1 MSPRRRLLA
10 RSLLAAVAV
19 YALLCLVA
27 RLAYPRMLFPAPRL
41 DAVPHGAARALAA
54 PGGPRL
60 VELAQP
66 TGPATRILE
75 WPAKGGERT
84 VVYFHGNGQ
93 TMFDELPL
101 ATELASRGLGV
112 VLVEYRGYGLTYG
125 DPPTEDAMYADADA
139 AIAHLALP
147 PERVAVW
154 GFSLGTGVA
163 AEMARRGRAARV
175 VLVAPYTSITDM
187 GRRWAPF
194 LPVSLLMSHR
204 FDTLAKAPFVH
215 APTLVAHGDAD
226 EVVPFAMGE
235 RVAHAIPG
243 ARFVAIAGGHHMD
256 LFVSEPTL
264 FDTIVEHVR
273 SP

>member
-1 MSPRRRLLA
+1 MSSRRRLLA
-10 RSLLAAVAV
+10 RVLLAAVAV
-19 YALLCLVA
+19 YALLCVVA
-27 RLAYPRMLFPAPRL
+27 RLAYPRILFPAPRI
-41 DAVPHGAARALAA
+41 DAVPRRAARAIAA

-60 VELAQP
+60 LELPQP
-66 TGPATRILE
+66 SGPATRALE
-75 WPAKGGERT
+75 WPARDGERT

-93 TMFDELPL
+93 TMFDELPF
-101 ATELASRGLGV
+101 ATELAARGLGV
-112 VLVEYRGYGLTYG
+112 VLVEYRGYGISYG
-125 DPPTEDAMYADADA
+125 APPTEDAMYDDAEA

-163 AEMARRGRAARV
+163 AEMARRGRAGRV
-175 VLVAPYTSITDM
+175 VLVAPYTSIVDM
-187 GRRWAPF
+187 AHRWAPF
-194 LPVSLLMSHR
+194 LPVSLIMSHR
-204 FDTLAKAPFVH
+204 FDTLAKAPLVH
-215 APTLVAHGDAD
+215 VPTLVAHGDAD

-256 LFVSEPTL
+256 LFATDPAL